1 MEKEEQNNHISI
13 ASIEEK
19 DKKVIEIKEIKEVI
33 KLPKL
38 RDREDIVNDENE
50 IEANRNENKE
60 EKNLLNKKRERDN
73 FEKKNEEK
81 DYDEEEEDEKTEKNK
96 INKKDI
102 KENEKQIEIKEKN
115 NTNNNITLIEQE
127 KTVTKKEDKKEEE
140 EEKKSELTEI
150 KEEKKELKI
159 EEKNGIKIEGKNEI
173 KIKEEKK
180 ETKEAIYLNNN
191 DNQKIIPENIAHN
204 SPKIQEKNKTS
215 EGNDGSKKRITFK
228 EAQRSIK
235 EFMEFMNKTEE
246 KIKKKYGNCL
256 PDFSCEEQLP
266 FSWRTKLINKFF
278 ESEEMKN
285 IEQKM
290 KDEQSEKK

>member
-1 MEKEEQNNHISI
+1 MEKEEQKSPISI
-13 ASIEEK
+13 ANIEEK
-19 DKKVIEIKEIKEVI
+19 DKKVIAIKEIKEVI

-38 RDREDIVNDENE
+38 RAREGIGNDENE
-50 IEANRNENKE
+50 IEVNRNENKE
-60 EKNLLNKKRERDN
+60 EKNLLNKKRERSN
-73 FEKKNEEK
+73 LEKKKEEK
-81 DYDEEEEDEKTEKNK
+81 DYDEEEDEKTDK

-102 KENEKQIEIKEKN
+102 KENEKQNEIKEKN

-127 KTVTKKEDKKEEE
+127 KIVMKKEDKKEEE
-140 EEKKSELTEI
+140 KKTELTEI

-159 EEKNGIKIEGKNEI
+159 EEKNEMKIEGKNEI
-173 KIKEEKK
+173 KIEEEKK
-180 ETKEAIYLNNN
+180 ETKEVIYLNNN
-191 DNQKIIPENIAHN
+191 DNQKIIPENIVLN
-204 SPKIQEKNKTS
+204 SPKIQEKSKTN

-290 KDEQSEKK
+290 KD